1 MADHS
6 APVQPATEPAA
17 AQSIAVYPIFLT
29 GLDHLVAV
37 VVGGGPV
44 GERKVRGLL
53 AAGATVRLISPAA
66 TPALQ
71 QLANEGQ
78 LTWLDRPYQCGD
90 LAEAALVFAA
100 TNQRQVNAQV
110 AADARAD
117 KLLCNVADA
126 PTEGNFHV
134 PALHHHPPFTIA
146 VGSGG
151 LSPKATKAVRDQI
164 AQALMPL
171 SRQP

>member
-1 MADHS
+1 MAERG
-6 APVQPATEPAA
+6 ATTQPHAGPNAE
-17 AQSIAVYPIFLT
+17 QGMAVYPIFLT
-29 GLDHLVAV
+29 GLAHLVAV

-53 AAGATVRLISPAA
+53 AAGATVRLVSPAA

-71 QLANEGQ
+71 QLADEGK
-78 LTWLDRPYQCGD
+78 LTWVDRPYQGSD
-90 LAEAALVFAA
+90 LAEATLVFAA
-100 TNQRQVNAQV
+100 TNERQVNAQI
-110 AADARAD
+110 AADARAG

-146 VGSGG
+146 IGSGG
-151 LSPKATKAVRDQI
+151 LSPKATKALRDQI
-164 AQALMPL
+164 AQALTPAA
-171 SRQP
+171 SA

>member
-1 MADHS
+1 MADVK
-6 APVQPATEPAA
+6 ADA
-17 AQSIAVYPIFLT
+17 AQGAAVYPIFLT
-29 GLDHLVAV
+29 GLDQLVAV

-44 GERKVRGLL
+44 GERKVQGLL
-53 AAGATVRLISPAA
+53 AAGAKVRLISPAA
-66 TPALQ
+66 TPTLQ

-78 LTWLDRPYQCGD
+78 LIWLDRPYASGD
-90 LAEAALVFAA
+90 LAEATLVFAA

-110 AADARAD
+110 AADARAR

-126 PTEGNFHV
+126 PAEGNFHV

-151 LSPKATKAVRDQI
+151 LSPKATKALRDQI
-164 AQALMPL
+164 AHVLITAP
-171 SRQP
+171 RP

>member
-1 MADHS
+1 MAD
-6 APVQPATEPAA
+6 AEAA
-17 AQSIAVYPIFLT
+17 AGQGAAVYPIFLT
-29 GLDHLVAV
+29 GLDQLVAV

-44 GERKVRGLL
+44 GERKVQGLL

-66 TPALQ
+66 TSTLQ

-78 LTWLDRPYQCGD
+78 LTWVDRPYQSGD
-90 LAEAALVFAA
+90 LAEATLVFAA
-100 TNQRQVNAQV
+100 TNQRQVNALV
-110 AADARAD
+110 AADAHAH

-134 PALHHHPPFTIA
+134 PALHRHPPFTIA

-151 LSPKATKAVRDQI
+151 LNPKATKALRDQI
-164 AQALMPL
+164 ANGLKTVEP
-171 SRQP
+171 

>member
-1 MADHS
+1 MADAES
-6 APVQPATEPAA
+6 NA
-17 AQSIAVYPIFLT
+17 AQGAAVYPIFLT
-29 GLDHLVAV
+29 GLEQLVAV

-44 GERKVRGLL
+44 GERKVQGLL

-71 QLANEGQ
+71 QLAYEGQ
-78 LTWLDRPYQCGD
+78 LTWLDRPYQSGD
-90 LAEAALVFAA
+90 LAEAMLVFAA

-110 AADARAD
+110 AADARALR
-117 KLLCNVADA
+117 LLCNVADA

-134 PALHHHPPFTIA
+134 PALHRHPPFTIA

-151 LSPKATKAVRDQI
+151 LSPKATKALRDQI
-164 AQALMPL
+164 ANALSTLPN
-171 SRQP
+171 P